1 MVVTKAELKAKM
13 RKDMEEMLSEA
24 KDFSLELDNDVP
36 NNEYLDKYKLRS
48 KESVDF
54 FENQLKLL
62 GD

>member
-54 FENQLKLL
+54 FERQLKLL
-62 GD
+62 ED